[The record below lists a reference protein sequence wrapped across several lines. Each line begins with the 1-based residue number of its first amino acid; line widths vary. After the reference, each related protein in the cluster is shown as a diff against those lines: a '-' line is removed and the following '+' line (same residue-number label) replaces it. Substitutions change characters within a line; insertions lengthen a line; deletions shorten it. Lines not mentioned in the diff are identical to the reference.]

1 MGWSLL
7 GLAWFVA
14 WGVSTIVAGRIG
26 RRKGFRVAGYVCGF
40 IFPVIGILF
49 VLMFDDKSKLQ

>member
-1 MGWSLL
+1 MTGGMIGWIYLI
-7 GLAWFVA
+7 A
-14 WGVSTIVAGRIG
+14 WGVSVFVAGRIG